1 MKKNNTNRKCPIS
14 KRSGAALVEFAICV
28 PVVFVLFFASFDICR
43 FSMITHAAEQAAFEG
58 ARRGSI
64 PGATAAEAKQAA
76 QDELDKLS
84 LKNATITVTPNTI
97 YNSTEKVTVNV
108 RLSLEANSWVPT
120 KVLTGGYIDRT
131 STLTREYVTSD

>member
-1 MKKNNTNRKCPIS
+1 MKKNQTNHGHQNCNRA
-14 KRSGAALVEFAICV
+14 GAALVEFAICV

-84 LKNATITVTPNTI
+84 LKNATITVTPDPVR
-97 YNSTEKVTVNV
+97 NSTEEVTVKV

>member
-1 MKKNNTNRKCPIS
+1 
-14 KRSGAALVEFAICV
+14 VEFAICV